1 MFYWNG
7 GYFAA
12 DGAWHKGGTGFDE
25 PVAFQIRDS
34 TGYIKAGKYVVE
46 YWAEDC
52 LGNVEPTIHRHT
64 YYPDKTAPTTTL
76 LFSGPLYHDG
86 YDWIN
91 DETTIVLSSDDHQ
104 GSGIMTIKYKVD
116 NGPEKTYTGPFSIS
130 GDGIH
135 TITYFAKD
143 MVNQVEDAQTVTVM
157 VDSGGP
163 TASVSF
169 TGDTYTTSSVTWITQ
184 DTTLDVAG
192 NDDGVGLETLY
203 YRSNDGAWQEYQGS
217 FVLAE
222 GSYVVE
228 CYGVDK
234 LGNSGPVGQVAV
246 GMDVSAPSVTYESPQ
261 SSHLYI
267 AGREIMVLPSSMD
280 VDAVVIGPTSVSVSA
295 VDGGVGVERVEL
307 FIDGE
312 LRYTSHGDSLEFVWN
327 QRTFLRHKLEVV
339 TVDFFGYSSSKTL
352 NLWVFNI

>member
-1 MFYWNG
+1 
-7 GYFAA
+7 
-12 DGAWHKGGTGFDE
+12 
-25 PVAFQIRDS
+25 
-34 TGYIKAGKYVVE
+34 VVE
-46 YWAEDC
+46 YYAEDC
-52 LGNVEPTIHRHT
+52 LGNVEPVIHRHI
-64 YYPDKTAPTTTL
+64 YFPDKTAPTTTL